1 MHKKMERLLAANGLN
16 ATRSK
21 ILNSTTVKGKTTLII
36 ECDDVTYEVQG
47 LNKRV
52 ISKKEDDRIAKL
64 MEDYKLQAVEIIDG
78 ILYLD
83 GKSTDKTT
91 EEWIADK
98 KVYEVTKTDTPKPR
112 GWHFRPV
119 FVDENGD
126 VYFKGKIQPEQK
138 GKYDLDGNLI

>member
-21 ILNSTTVKGKTTLII
+21 IINSNTVKGKTTLII
-36 ECDDVTYEVQG
+36 ECDGVTYEVQG
-47 LNKRV
+47 LNKR
-52 ISKKEDDRIAKL
+52 IINKKEDN
-64 MEDYKLQAVEIIDG
+64 E
-78 ILYLD
+78 
-83 GKSTDKTT
+83 
-91 EEWIADK
+91 

-126 VYFKGKIQPEQK
+126 VYFKGKIQPDQK